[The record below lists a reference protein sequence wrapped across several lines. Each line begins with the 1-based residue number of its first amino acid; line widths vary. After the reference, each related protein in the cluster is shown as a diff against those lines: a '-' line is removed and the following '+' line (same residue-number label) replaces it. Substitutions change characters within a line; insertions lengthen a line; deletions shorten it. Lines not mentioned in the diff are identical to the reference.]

1 MGEKEVANKKQLY
14 DLHTGN
20 PTSQESEYIQVMIS
34 KKAGGKL
41 PKS

>member
-1 MGEKEVANKKQLY
+1 MGERKLQTKKQLY

-20 PTSQESEYIQVMIS
+20 PTSQESEYTQVMIS
-34 KKAGGKL
+34 EKAGGKL